1 MGSFSVLGGSDMK
14 KKTAANLV
22 MAAII
27 VVIAAAG
34 ILCAGHIL
42 GWFDQDDGTSAVLCD
57 IRGVIRLERDGVST
71 QVSGDT
77 VLRNGDQLTATAGAT
92 AKIRLDGGWLTIG
105 EKAELTVIASN
116 ADGFS
121 GVLSCGELFANCQSP
136 AVITFDGHQAE
147 IRDAAA
153 HISVRTGTQ
162 IISVFSGTVGEAGT
176 GQMAEYIGD
185 TVTVHTLHPESL
197 NDFTI
202 GQIRMA
208 NEGRELCFTNAM
220 LDKLA
225 ADRNQSMQDL
235 IDSQLPTIQPTDP
248 TADDHIH
255 SYTVSLIPP
264 TCTQD
269 GYTEHICDCGDR
281 YTDAPTAATGHAWSE
296 WITVKE
302 PTSGTEGLRQRRC
315 GNCDAV
321 EEESIDKLPEGH
333 VHSYSEKTVAATCT
347 TEGYVLHTC
356 SCGVSY
362 KDQITAALGHHYT
375 EEVIAPTCTEAGY
388 TRHTCACG
396 AAYTD
401 GITPALGHH
410 WSEWVT
416 VRESTAQ
423 EEGLQR
429 RTCDRCG
436 TTEEK
441 SIPKLQPVI
450 AGYVTITIR
459 CDTILD
465 NMDEL
470 NPAKAEFV
478 PADGV
483 ILPALRVYFYEG
495 ETAFDVLV
503 RVCEIYDIQLEYSW
517 SVYGSY
523 YIEGIHNL
531 YEFDCGSESGWM
543 YKVDGWFPNYGCSAY
558 TLTDGQTIE
567 WLYTC
572 HGYGTDIG
580 APSWEG

>member
-1 MGSFSVLGGSDMK
+1 MK

-34 ILCAGHIL
+34 ILCAGYIL
-42 GWFDQDDGTSAVLCD
+42 GWFDKDDGTDAVLCD
-57 IRGVIRLERDGVST
+57 IRGVIQLERDGVST
-71 QVSGDT
+71 RVSGET
-77 VLRNGDQLTATAGAT
+77 LLRGGDKLTAAPGAT
-92 AKIRLDGGWLTIG
+92 AKIRIDGGWLTIG
-105 EKAELTVIASN
+105 EQAELTVIASD

-121 GVLSCGELFANCQSP
+121 GDLSCGELFANCRNP
-136 AVITFDGHQAE
+136 AVITFDRHQAE

-162 IISVFSGTVGEAGT
+162 SISVFSGTVGEAGT

-185 TVTVHTLHPESL
+185 TVTVRSLHPESL

-202 GQIRMA
+202 GQIRLA
-208 NEGRELCFTNAM
+208 NAERELCFNNAM
-220 LDKLA
+220 LDQLA

-235 IDSQLPTIQPTDP
+235 IDSQIPTIQPTDH
-248 TADDHIH
+248 TEEGHVH
-255 SYTVSLIPP
+255 SYTVTLAAP
-264 TCTQD
+264 TCTEG
-269 GYTEHICDCGDR
+269 GYTEYRCDCGDR
-281 YTDAPTAATGHAWSE
+281 YTDAPTAATGHAWSD
-296 WITVKE
+296 WVTVKE
-302 PTSGTEGLRQRRC
+302 PTSDTEGLRQRRC

-321 EEESIDKLPEGH
+321 EEESIGKLTEGH

-362 KDQITAALGHHYT
+362 KDQITAA
-375 EEVIAPTCTEAGY
+375 P
-388 TRHTCACG
+388 
-396 AAYTD
+396 
-401 GITPALGHH
+401 GHH
-410 WSEWVT
+410 WSDWQT
-416 VRESTAQ
+416 IREATTK

-450 AGYVTITIR
+450 AGYVTVTIR

-483 ILPALRVYFYEG
+483 ILPALRVYFCEG

-503 RVCEIYDIQLEYSW
+503 RVCETFEIQMEYSW

-543 YKVDGWFPNYGCSAY
+543 YKVDGCFPNYGCSAC
-558 TLTDGQTIE
+558 TLTDGQTVE

-572 HGYGTDIG
+572 HGYGADIG